1 MGWQEILLRLGVA
14 AIIGSMIG
22 INREIH
28 HKSAGFRTIAIVCT
42 GTALAVLVAASGS
55 DTAAASRV
63 MQGVVTGIGFLGAG
77 VIVHHVQ
84 LQQQQVQ
91 VQSESVEGLT
101 TAASIWTAAGLGAAC
116 GMGYWPLALIGGG
129 LIVGLLAI
137 GGRVETIVRKRFG

>member
-1 MGWQEILLRLGVA
+1 MGWQDILLRLGVA
-14 AIIGSMIG
+14 AIIGSLIG

-42 GTALAVLVAASGS
+42 GTALAVLVAASGA

-77 VIVHHVQ
+77 VIVHHGQ
-84 LQQQQVQ
+84 MQQPQQA
-91 VQSESVEGLT
+91 SPDTVEGLT

-116 GMGYWPLALIGGG
+116 GMGYWQIALIGGG
-129 LIVGLLAI
+129 LIIGLLAI
-137 GGRVETIVRKRFG
+137 GGRVETAVRKRFG